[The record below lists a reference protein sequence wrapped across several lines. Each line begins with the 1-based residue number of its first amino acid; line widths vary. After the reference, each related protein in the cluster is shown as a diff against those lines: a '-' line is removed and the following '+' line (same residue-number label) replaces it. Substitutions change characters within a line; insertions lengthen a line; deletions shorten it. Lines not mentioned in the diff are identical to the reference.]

1 MGEIPKP
8 SIVVVGV
15 GGCGCNTLNRLY
27 EVGATEDVLAVAV
40 HTEAVHLQ
48 SVKVPNKIL
57 IGQTITRGHGTGGN
71 PSLGEA
77 AMRDDI
83 DRVINAI
90 GSPHIVIVTG
100 GLGGGTA
107 SGGIPVLL
115 EELRN
120 RFPDALRI
128 ALVTFP
134 FAFEGV
140 NRIENARLGLYGI
153 LQQADLTIVNLN
165 DLLLKKIGGIPVQF
179 AFKFMDSILVNTL
192 KSLIELITKP
202 SIVSIGYADFVTAV
216 RDMGLGVVG
225 HGVGLKVNVATENA
239 IKNKLLDAE
248 LKDAEAALL
257 YVVSSPKTTLEE
269 ASEGPR
275 IITERYGIERVFW
288 GLRLDERVE
297 YPKVMFIAAGI
308 TSPTIRSLVGEV
320 A

>member
-1 MGEIPKP
+1 MGERIN
-8 SIVVVGV
+8 IVVVGV

-83 DRVINAI
+83 DRVINAM

-115 EELRN
+115 EEIRN

-128 ALVTFP
+128 ALVTLP
-134 FAFEGV
+134 FTFEGV
-140 NRIENARLGLYGI
+140 NRLDNARYGLTKI
-153 LQQADLTIVNLN
+153 LDVADLTITNLN
-165 DLLLKKIGGIPVQF
+165 DILLNKIGGIPVNF
-179 AFKFMDSILVNTL
+179 AFKFMDSILVSTL
-192 KSLIELITKP
+192 KSIIDLVTKP
-202 SIVSIGYADFVTAV
+202 SLISISYADIISAC
-216 RDMGLGVVG
+216 RDSGLGMVG
-225 HGVGLKVNVATENA
+225 HGVGLKVSEAANNA
-239 IKNKLLDAE
+239 IKNKLLDAD
-248 LKDAEAALL
+248 LSDAESALI
-257 YVVSSPKTTLEE
+257 YVVAPEKTTLEE
-269 ASEGPR
+269 ASAANQ
-275 IITERYGIERVFW
+275 IITSKYKIERTFW
-288 GLRLDERVE
+288 GLRLEKGLQ
-297 YPKVMFIAAGI
+297 YPKIMFIATGVN
-308 TSPTIRSLVGEV
+308 SPTIASLTGKTY
-320 A
+320 

>member
-83 DRVINAI
+83 DRVINAM

-115 EELRN
+115 EEIRN

-239 IKNKLLDAE
+239 IKNRLLDAE

>member
-1 MGEIPKP
+1 
-8 SIVVVGV
+8 
-15 GGCGCNTLNRLY
+15 
-27 EVGATEDVLAVAV
+27 
-40 HTEAVHLQ
+40 TEAVHLQ

-77 AMRDDI
+77 AMRDDVSRI
-83 DRVINAI
+83 INSI
-90 GSPHIVIVTG
+90 GVPNVVIVTG

>member
-1 MGEIPKP
+1 MEERIN
-8 SIVVVGV
+8 IVVIGV
-15 GGCGCNTLNRLY
+15 GGAGCNCLNRLY

-40 HTEAVHLQ
+40 HTEVVHLQ

-57 IGQTITRGHGTGGN
+57 IGQTITKGHGTGGN

-77 AMRDDI
+77 AMRDDVSRI
-83 DRVINAI
+83 INSIGAPNVI
-90 GSPHIVIVTG
+90 IVTG

-115 EELRN
+115 EELKT

-134 FAFEGV
+134 FAFEGI
-140 NRIENARLGLYGI
+140 NRIENARLGLYGT
-153 LQQADLTIVNLN
+153 LQHADLTIVNLN
-165 DLLLKKIGGIPVQF
+165 DILLKKIGGIPVQF

-192 KSLIELITKP
+192 KSLIELMTKP
-202 SIVSIGYADFVTAV
+202 SVVSIGYADFVTAV

-225 HGVGLKVNVATENA
+225 HGIGLKVNVATENA

-257 YVVSSPKTTLEE
+257 YVVSPPRTTLEE

-288 GLRLDERVE
+288 GLRLDDKVE

-308 TSPTIRSLVGEV
+308 TSPTIKSLIGEV

>member
-1 MGEIPKP
+1 MGERIN
-8 SIVVVGV
+8 IVVVGV

-83 DRVINAI
+83 DRVINAM

-115 EELRN
+115 EEIRN

-192 KSLIELITKP
+192 NSLIELITKP

-225 HGVGLKVNVATENA
+225 HGVGLKANVATENA
-239 IKNKLLDAE
+239 IKNRLLDAE